1 MLFLTNK
8 QLFILLTQSA
18 NKLKA
23 SHEVGR
29 EHLTSLYDH
38 LDWEDKDGCYN
49 SSLFRSTTEFKSF
62 TEVRNWKKWQNEKVS
77 KVKVLTKFSKWEK
90 MCPIL
95 GVECNRNVME

>member
-1 MLFLTNK
+1 M
-8 QLFILLTQSA
+8 QILCSA
-18 NKLKA
+18 HKFKD
-23 SHEVGR
+23 SHKVGP

-77 KVKVLTKFSKWEK
+77 KVKGLTKFSKWEK
-90 MCPIL
+90 C
-95 GVECNRNVME
+95 VQFWEWNVTEM